1 MAFAIEV
8 TDPQPGCSVLVIGSG
23 TEAGAFAAR
32 VGPDVEVRVSENL
45 ADAAGDNLADAAGDN
60 LADAAGD
67 NLAGAAGDNLAGAA
81 GASDLVCAFGIPE
94 FRDSDVSRLA
104 GIPELLLPAGQLWV
118 FDSPGEDDS
127 AGSLSMRI
135 STTLSHA
142 GLAIVDILEGRCVI
156 GLCAMVKG

>member
-23 TEAGAFAAR
+23 TEAGVFAAR
-32 VGPDVEVRVSENL
+32 VGPDVEVRVSGNLADATGENL
-45 ADAAGDNLADAAGDN
+45 ADATGDNLADAAGHN
-60 LADAAGD
+60 LAD
-67 NLAGAAGDNLAGAA
+67 AA

>member
-1 MAFAIEV
+1 MAFAIEA

-32 VGPDVEVRVSENL
+32 VGPDVEVRVS
-45 ADAAGDNLADAAGDN
+45 DNLADTTGEN
-60 LADAAGD
+60 PADAT
-67 NLAGAAGDNLAGAA
+67 

-94 FRDSDVSRLA
+94 FRDSGVSRLA

-127 AGSLSMRI
+127 AGTLSMRI